1 MQGHSRAEL
10 GSIHLWPLNVLN
22 CSKQPPL
29 HSHSW
34 ASHTLKNTLS
44 LEDHHCVPL
53 SALLKH
59 LLYLKNLATQ
69 GSLWGLQATTTK
81 IAVFKMQIPRSRDK
95 LLDPDLQGNSQT

>member
-22 CSKQPPL
+22 CSKQPPRQPFL
-29 HSHSW
+29 GLTHLEEHVVTRGPPLCSFECS
-34 ASHTLKNTLS
+34 AEAPSISKKSSNTRF
-44 LEDHHCVPL
+44 
-53 SALLKH
+53 
-59 LLYLKNLATQ
+59 
-69 GSLWGLQATTTK
+69 LWGLQATTTK